1 LTAYAPLRLAGS
13 FNPTAL
19 MGFRPSK
26 LSPPDGWPDA
36 FAPPP
41 HLRRYPTDPR
51 PLHAAENRH
60 RQARLPGFDPDER
73 PWPAHPLFTGD
84 GLDAPLGFRALQG
97 NTTAEHARRVSPP
110 SSPHALPRRQAAPA
124 PQGLDA
130 HAAGLTQRP
139 RAGGSRTVTQTTL
152 MGFAR
157 RRHPQSSRRTWS
169 GLMGSPH
176 GRPAVTGLPCPVPRT
191 TLAALPQ
198 PLAWR

>member
-1 LTAYAPLRLAGS
+1 
-13 FNPTAL
+13 

-51 PLHAAENRH
+51 TLHAAGHRH
-60 RQARLPGFDPDER
+60 RQDRLPGFHPDER

-84 GLDAPLGFRALQG
+84 ELDAPLGFVALQG
-97 NTTAEHARRVSPP
+97 SSTTEHAQRVSPP

-130 HAAGLTQRP
+130 HVADLTRRPGAGS
-139 RAGGSRTVTQTTL
+139 SRT
-152 MGFAR
+152 AD
-157 RRHPQSSRRTWS
+157 PDN
-169 GLMGSPH
+169 PH
-176 GRPAVTGLPCPVPRT
+176 GLCSPPPSAEFAPDAVRAHGFTAREASRYRPTFTRAKDHPRGAAAAPGMAVRR
-191 TLAALPQ
+191 LATSWWQLQIGRAHV
-198 PLAWR
+198 